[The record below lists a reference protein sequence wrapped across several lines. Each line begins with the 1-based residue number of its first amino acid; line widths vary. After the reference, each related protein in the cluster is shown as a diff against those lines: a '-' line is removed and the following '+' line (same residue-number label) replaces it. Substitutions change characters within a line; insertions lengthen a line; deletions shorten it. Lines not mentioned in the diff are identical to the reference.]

1 MTTFTVDIF
10 TSCWG
15 IAIVLLAVAG
25 CLANP
30 FFRRLRWTEEETEE
44 EKSDDKT
51 VYDQE
56 LEKRT
61 VPVSVLLPIHEAYE
75 HLESH
80 LEAFL
85 SQDYPCYQVVA
96 VGQKGD
102 HAVEDVLKRLQGKYS
117 HLYYTMIPTSSRYMS
132 REKLQVTLGVK
143 ASAHEWIVLSS
154 PTCLPGKE
162 WLRGMAKHLTE
173 ENHMALGVVLLDE
186 EAKGYWRFRHIRTL
200 YYLLRKAQ
208 RGTALRTHMAN
219 VAFRKSDFIAGKGYQ
234 GNLQLVR
241 GELDFLVNKYAEDV
255 NCAVELSLQTWL
267 VEEGLTRKTLRNR
280 RLYLRAS
287 SKHLRHAASM
297 KALRFFDTLLP
308 YASLFASLGTIAY
321 SAYQKDVPLL
331 IFAVIALL
339 TLFIARAVMAAK
351 AVHRFDPSVSAW
363 LMPFYELAL
372 FWSDLADRWHY
383 MRSDKNDF
391 TSHKL

>member
-1 MTTFTVDIF
+1 
-10 TSCWG
+10 
-15 IAIVLLAVAG
+15 
-25 CLANP
+25 
-30 FFRRLRWTEEETEE
+30 
-44 EKSDDKT
+44 
-51 VYDQE
+51 
-56 LEKRT
+56 
-61 VPVSVLLPIHEAYE
+61 
-75 HLESH
+75 
-80 LEAFL
+80 
-85 SQDYPCYQVVA
+85 
-96 VGQKGD
+96 
-102 HAVEDVLKRLQGKYS
+102 
-117 HLYYTMIPTSSRYMS
+117 
-132 REKLQVTLGVK
+132 
-143 ASAHEWIVLSS
+143 
-154 PTCLPGKE
+154 
-162 WLRGMAKHLTE
+162 
-173 ENHMALGVVLLDE
+173 
-186 EAKGYWRFRHIRTL
+186 
-200 YYLLRKAQ
+200 
-208 RGTALRTHMAN
+208 MAN

-241 GELDFLVNKYAEDV
+241 GELDFLVNKYAEGV

-287 SKHLRHAASM
+287 SKHLHHAASM

-331 IFAVIALL
+331 IFAVTALL

-351 AVHRFDPSVSAW
+351 AVHRFDPNVSAW